1 MTETA
6 PTTIMQFALA
16 LSTIAVATQALK
28 ISPPMGVNFN
38 SSLDTEGAWND
49 FQSTTLVH
57 ANSTKALQ
65 VVRDGKVK
73 AWFAAEEVLATKLFG
88 RNAATTALNN
98 ANSVDSAANAK
109 AADALAAFNAA
120 KKAQA
125 AAATAQANLVGSANL
140 ASATSSGV
148 NKAAV
153 AKALIASDKAAAGAA
168 SAAKHAKKMA
178 ALRATATNVSN
189 SATSAHE
196 DAEKAAQLASQGA

>member
-49 FQSTTLVH
+49 FQSSTLVH

-73 AWFAAEEVLATKLFG
+73 AWFAAQALRISTGTAAVAAEEVLATKLFG

-125 AAATAQANLVGSANL
+125 AAATAQANLVGGANL
-140 ASATSSGV
+140 ASATSSGI

-168 SAAKHAKKMA
+168 SATKNAKKMA
-178 ALRATATNVSN
+178 ALRTL
-189 SATSAHE
+189 
-196 DAEKAAQLASQGA
+196 KRW